1 MRYRALMF
9 SFLLSAGVVCL
20 GGVINGNAGATAVS
34 VNVDPVFKAYRG
46 VKIGMTAA
54 EARSALGDPKEK
66 SDTEDLYA
74 PADGEEAR
82 VFYDDAGKVRAI
94 SVMYTGD
101 ISKAPTAKAVIG
113 EDVQANEDGGMFKR
127 VEYEKQGYWVSYV
140 KVAGDNPMIV
150 ITMQAI

>member
-9 SFLLSAGVVCL
+9 SFLLSAGVIFL
-20 GGVINGNAGATAVS
+20 GGLVNGHAAAPMA
-34 VNVDPVFKAYRG
+34 VDPVYKAYRG

-54 EARSALGDPKEK
+54 EARAALGDPKEK
-66 SDTEDLYA
+66 SDTEDLYQ

-82 VFYDDAGKVRAI
+82 VFYDEAGKVRAI

-113 EDVQANEDGGMFKR
+113 EDVPANEDGGMFKR

-140 KVAGDNPMIV
+140 KVTGDSPMIV
-150 ITMQAI
+150 ITMQTI